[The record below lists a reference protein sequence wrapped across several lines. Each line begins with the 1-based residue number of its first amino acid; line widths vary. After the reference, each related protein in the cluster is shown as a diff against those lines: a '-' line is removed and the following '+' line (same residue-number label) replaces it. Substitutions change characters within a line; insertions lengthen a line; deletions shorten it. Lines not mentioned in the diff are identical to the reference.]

1 MMPVPLPSTF
11 WQLVV
16 ELVEA
21 DPDSV
26 VLADDYGR
34 SLTRAALRDE
44 AEKAAAALA
53 RRGVGA
59 GTVVSWQLPTTLEAL
74 VLLVA
79 LARLGATQNPI
90 IPILRHREVGF
101 ITSQVGTQV
110 FVSAGTW
117 RGFDY
122 TAMVREVSADQP
134 LDVVEIDLDGLAS
147 ATALRLPIDDA
158 SSLPAAP
165 THDAVRWLYYS
176 SGTTASPKGARHTDT
191 SIMSGSF
198 GMLAGI
204 GFNARDTYPV
214 AWPVSHIGGS
224 TMLTTSLISGMR
236 MVLFD
241 TFDAA
246 TTPERMAAHRPTMLG
261 TAVPFFRAFIDA
273 QHRHGSTP
281 LFPDLRAGA
290 FGGAPLPAEI
300 HVEMRETFGVNL
312 IGSWGLTEFPISTS
326 AYADDPI
333 SVLETTVGRLSPGV
347 SLRVVGADGL
357 DVEPGDEGEL
367 RLKGPQ
373 CCRGYVDAA
382 LDADGFDAEGWFR
395 TGDLGCIGDDGNV
408 RITGRLKDIVIRNA
422 ENISVL
428 EIEELLFRHA
438 AVADASVLGLPDTRT
453 GERVCAVVV
462 LRPGCALT
470 LLDLRAHCETE
481 GLARQKCPEQ
491 LEIVD
496 ELPRNPMG
504 KVVKPQLRQRFANV
518 GP

>member
-1 MMPVPLPSTF
+1 MMPEPFPTTF

-16 ELVEA
+16 DRARV
-21 DPDSV
+21 DPDAV
-26 VLADDYGR
+26 ILADDYGR
-34 SLTRAALRDE
+34 SLTRATLRAE
-44 AEKAAAALA
+44 AENVAAALA
-53 RRGVGA
+53 ARGVSP

-79 LARLGATQNPI
+79 LTRLGAVQNPI
-90 IPILRHREVGF
+90 IPILRHREVRF
-101 ITSQVGTQV
+101 ITSQVGTQLYIGP
-110 FVSAGTW
+110 GTW
-117 RGFDY
+117 RGVDY
-122 TAMVREVSADQP
+122 TAMVRDHGTDRSI
-134 LDVVEIDLDGLAS
+134 DVVEIDLDSLFSAS
-147 ATALRLPIDDA
+147 GLRLPVDDPA
-158 SSLPAAP
+158 RLPPPP
-165 THDAVRWLYYS
+165 TADSVRWLYYS
-176 SGTTASPKGARHTDT
+176 SGTTAAPKGARHTDT
-191 SIMSGSF
+191 SIMNGSL
-198 GMLAGI
+198 GMLTGVA
-204 GFNARDTYPV
+204 FNDRDVYPV

-224 TMLTTSLISGMR
+224 TMLTTALVSGMR

-241 TFDAA
+241 NFDMA
-246 TTPERMAAHRPTMLG
+246 TSPERMATHRPTLLG

-273 QHRHGSTP
+273 QHRHGTTP

-300 HVEMRETFGVNL
+300 HVQMRETFGVNL

-326 AYADDPI
+326 AYADDPPEVVE
-333 SVLETTVGRLSPGV
+333 STVGRLSPGV
-347 SLRVVGADGL
+347 TIRVVRADGV
-357 DVEPGDEGEL
+357 DAAPGEEGEL

-373 CCRGYVDAA
+373 CCVGYVDSS
-382 LDADGFDAEGWFR
+382 LDEEGFDREGWFR
-395 TGDLGCIGDDGNV
+395 TGDLGCIGGDGNV
-408 RITGRLKDIVIRNA
+408 RLTGRLKDIVIRNA

-428 EIEELLFRHA
+428 EIEEMLFRHP
-438 AVADASVLGLPDTRT
+438 AVADASVLGLPDART

-462 LRPGCALT
+462 LRPESTLT
-470 LLDLRAHCETE
+470 LEDLRAHCAAE

>member
-1 MMPVPLPSTF
+1 MMPVSLPRTF

-16 ELVEA
+16 DRAEA

-26 VLADDYGR
+26 IVADDYGR
-34 SLTRAALRDE
+34 TLTRAQLRDE
-44 AEKAAAALA
+44 AERVAAAMA

-59 GTVVSWQLPTTLEAL
+59 GTVVSWQLPTTIEAL

-101 ITSQVGTQV
+101 ITGQVGTQV
-110 FVSAGTW
+110 FVSPGTW

-122 TAMVREVSADQP
+122 TAMVREVSADRP
-134 LDVVEIDLDGLAS
+134 LDVVEVDLEALGG
-147 ATALRLPIDDA
+147 TTGLRLPTGDPTT
-158 SSLPAAP
+158 LPAAP
-165 THDAVRWLYYS
+165 TDDGVRWLYYS
-176 SGTTASPKGARHTDT
+176 SGTTASPKGARHTDS

-198 GMLAGI
+198 GMLAGV
-204 GFNARDTYPV
+204 GFSERDVYPI

-224 TMLTTSLISGMR
+224 TMLTTSIISGYR

-241 TFDAA
+241 TFDMA
-246 TTPERMAAHRPTMLG
+246 TSPERMAAHRPTLVG
-261 TAVPFFRAFIDA
+261 TAVPFFRAFMDA
-273 QHRHGSTP
+273 QRRHGSTP
-281 LFPDLRAGA
+281 LFPELRAGA

-300 HVEMRETFGVNL
+300 HVEMRESFGVNL

-326 AYADDPI
+326 AFANDPTDI
-333 SVLETTVGRLSPGV
+333 LESTVGRLSPGV
-347 SLRVVGADGL
+347 SARVVNAEGREVA
-357 DVEPGDEGEL
+357 PGEEGEL

-373 CCRGYVDAA
+373 SCQGYVDAA
-382 LDADGFDAEGWFR
+382 LDTDGFDEDGWFR
-395 TGDLGCIGDDGNV
+395 TGDLGWIGDDGNV

-428 EIEELLFRHA
+428 EIEEMLFRHPS
-438 AVADASVLGLPDTRT
+438 VGDASVLGLPDART

-462 LRPGCALT
+462 LRPGCT
-470 LLDLRAHCETE
+470 LSLHDLRAHCESE

-504 KVVKPQLRQRFANV
+504 KVVKPELRQRF
-518 GP
+518 GQQK

>member
-1 MMPVPLPSTF
+1 MMPVSLTSTF

-16 ELVEA
+16 DRADA
-21 DPDSV
+21 DPDWV
-26 VLADDYGR
+26 ILGDDYGR
-34 SLTRAALRDE
+34 TLTRAALRDE

-53 RRGVGA
+53 GRGVGA

-79 LARLGATQNPI
+79 LTRLGATQNPI

-101 ITSQVGTQV
+101 ITRQVGTQL
-110 FVSAGTW
+110 FVSPGTW

-122 TAMVREVSADQP
+122 TAMVREVCEDHP
-134 LDVVEIDLDGLAS
+134 IDVVEVDLNGLGG
-147 ATALRLPIDDA
+147 ATGLRLPIGDV

-165 THDAVRWLYYS
+165 IDDAVRWLYYS

-198 GMLAGI
+198 GMLTGVA
-204 GFNARDTYPV
+204 FSPRDMYPV

-224 TMLTTSLISGMR
+224 TMLTTSIVSGMR

-241 TFDAA
+241 SFDAA
-246 TTPERMAAHRPTMLG
+246 TTPERMAAHRPTLLG

-273 QHRHGSTP
+273 QRRHGSEP

-290 FGGAPLPAEI
+290 FGGAPLPAEM

-333 SVLETTVGRLSPGV
+333 DVLETTVGRLSPGV
-347 SLRVVGADGL
+347 SSRVVGADGRE
-357 DVEPGDEGEL
+357 VAPGDEGEL

-373 CCRGYVDAA
+373 CCQGYVDAA
-382 LDADGFDAEGWFR
+382 LDTDGFDEDGWFR
-395 TGDLGCIGDDGNV
+395 TGDLGWIGDDGNV

-428 EIEELLFRHA
+428 EIEEMLFRHP
-438 AVADASVLGLPDTRT
+438 AVADASVLGLPDART

-462 LRPGCALT
+462 LRPGGT
-470 LLDLRAHCETE
+470 LDLQDLRAHCEAE

-504 KVVKPQLRQRFANV
+504 KVVKPELRRRF
-518 GP
+518 G

>member
-1 MMPVPLPSTF
+1 MMPVSLPSTF

-16 ELVEA
+16 DRADA
-21 DPDSV
+21 DPDWV
-26 VLADDYGR
+26 ILADDYGR
-34 SLTRAALRDE
+34 TLTRAALREE
-44 AEKAAAALA
+44 AEKVAAALA
-53 RRGVGA
+53 GRGVGA
-59 GTVVSWQLPTTLEAL
+59 GTVVSWQLPTTLESL

-79 LARLGATQNPI
+79 LTRLGAIQNPI

-101 ITSQVGTQV
+101 ITRQVGTQV
-110 FVSAGTW
+110 FVSPGTW

-122 TAMVREVSADQP
+122 TAMVREVAGQ
-134 LDVVEIDLDGLAS
+134 EIDVIEVDLGGLGA
-147 ATALRLPIDDA
+147 ATGLRLPTGDVL
-158 SSLPAAP
+158 SLPAAP
-165 THDAVRWLYYS
+165 TEDAVRWLYYS
-176 SGTTASPKGARHTDT
+176 SGTTASPKGARHTDK

-198 GMLAGI
+198 GMLTGVA
-204 GFNARDTYPV
+204 FSPRDMYPV

-224 TMLTTSLISGMR
+224 TMLTTSIVSGMR
-236 MVLFD
+236 MILFD
-241 TFDAA
+241 SFDVA
-246 TTPERMAAHRPTMLG
+246 TSPERMATHRPTLLG

-273 QHRHGSTP
+273 QRRHGTEP

-326 AYADDPI
+326 AYGDDPTD
-333 SVLETTVGRLSPGV
+333 VLETTVGRLSPGV

-357 DVEPGDEGEL
+357 DVAPGDEGEL

-373 CCRGYVDAA
+373 CCQGYVDAA
-382 LDADGFDAEGWFR
+382 LDTDGFDEEGWFR
-395 TGDLGCIGDDGNV
+395 TGDLGWIGDDGNV

-428 EIEELLFRHA
+428 EIEEMLFRHP
-438 AVADASVLGLPDTRT
+438 AVADASVLGLPDART

-462 LRPGCALT
+462 LRPGGT
-470 LLDLRAHCETE
+470 LDLQDLRAHCEAE

-496 ELPRNPMG
+496 QLPRNPMG
-504 KVVKPQLRQRFANV
+504 KVVKPELRQRF
-518 GP
+518 G

>member
-1 MMPVPLPSTF
+1 MMPVSLPSTF
-11 WQLVV
+11 WQMVV
-16 ELVEA
+16 DRADA
-21 DPDSV
+21 DPAAV

-34 SLTRAALRDE
+34 TLTRAALRDE
-44 AEKAAAALA
+44 AERVAAALA
-53 RRGVGA
+53 DRGVGA

-79 LARLGATQNPI
+79 LTRLGATQNPI

-101 ITSQVGTQV
+101 ITRQVGTEL
-110 FVSAGTW
+110 FVSPGTW

-122 TAMVREVSADQP
+122 SAMVREVSADRP
-134 LDVVEIDLDGLAS
+134 IDIVEVDLEGLAGAS
-147 ATALRLPIDDA
+147 GLRLPTGDVSA
-158 SSLPAAP
+158 LPAAP
-165 THDAVRWLYYS
+165 TADAVRWLYYS
-176 SGTTASPKGARHTDT
+176 SGTTASPKGARHTDN

-198 GMLAGI
+198 GMLTGVA
-204 GFNARDTYPV
+204 FNPRDIYPV

-224 TMLTTSLISGMR
+224 TMLTTALISGMR
-236 MVLFD
+236 LVLFD

-246 TTPERMAAHRPTMLG
+246 TSPERMAAHRPTLVG
-261 TAVPFFRAFIDA
+261 TAVPFFRAFMDA
-273 QHRHGSTP
+273 QRRHGKDP

-300 HVEMRETFGVNL
+300 HVEMRDIFGVNL

-326 AYADDPI
+326 AYADDPAD
-333 SVLETTVGRLSPGV
+333 VLEATVGRLSPGV
-347 SLRVVGADGL
+347 SMRVVDADG
-357 DVEPGDEGEL
+357 VEVAPGGEGEL

-373 CCRGYVDAA
+373 CCQGYVDAA
-382 LDADGFDAEGWFR
+382 LDIDGFDEEGWFR
-395 TGDLGCIGDDGNV
+395 TGDLGSIGEDSNV

-428 EIEELLFRHA
+428 EIEEMLFRHP

-462 LRPGCALT
+462 LHPDATLDLPG
-470 LLDLRAHCETE
+470 LRAHCEAE

-504 KVVKPQLRQRFANV
+504 KVVKPDLRQRF
-518 GP
+518 G